1 MIALQDLIKCIEDF
15 APLKIQESYDNSGL
29 QTGQPTQMIER
40 ALIALD
46 VTEEVLN
53 EALEKKCQLIIS
65 HHPLI
70 FGGLKRIVGANATE
84 RILIK
89 AIENKIAIYA
99 AHTNLDAVHLG
110 VNHILAEKLGIENP
124 KALQPAKG
132 QLKKLVTFCP
142 LAQAGEVRQAIFNA
156 GAGHIGNYNSC
167 SFNLRG
173 EGTFKASEK
182 ANPFVGEI
190 NQLHTEEEIRIES
203 IYPFYLEKKILK
215 ALLDAHPY
223 EEVAYDIYPLENE
236 NPLTGIGLW
245 GEIKE
250 PMDEKAFMASMKQV
264 LNTPSIRHSRLIG
277 KNVKKIAVCGG
288 SGSFLIQAAIAAN
301 ADVFITSDLKY
312 HNFYDAENKIL
323 LVDAGHYETEQFAKE
338 LLYRVVKEKFTT
350 FAVLIS
356 EAGQNPVHYA

>member
-29 QTGQPTQMIER
+29 QTGHPAQMIER

-46 VTEEVLN
+46 ATEEVME
-53 EALEKKCQLIIS
+53 EALAKNCQLIIS

-99 AHTNLDAVHLG
+99 AHTNLDATHNG

-124 KALQPAKG
+124 KALQPVKG

-142 LAQAGEVRQAIFNA
+142 LAQAEKVRQAIFQA
-156 GAGHIGNYNSC
+156 GAGHIGNYDSC
-167 SFNLRG
+167 SFNLKG

-182 ANPFVGEI
+182 ANPFVGII

-203 IYPFYLEKKILK
+203 IFPFYLEKKILQ
-215 ALLDAHPY
+215 ALLQAHPY
-223 EEVAYDIYPLENE
+223 EEVAYDIYPLDNE
-236 NPLTGIGLW
+236 NPMTGIGLW

-250 PMDEKAFMASMKQV
+250 SQQEKVFIASLKEK
-264 LNTPSIRHSRLIG
+264 LGASCIRHSGLIG

-301 ADVFITSDLKY
+301 ADVFVTSDLKY
-312 HNFYDAENKIL
+312 HNFYEAENKIL
-323 LVDAGHYETEQFAKE
+323 LIDAGHFETEQFAKE
-338 LLYRVVKEKFTT
+338 LLFRVVKEKFTT

-356 EAGQNPVHYA
+356 EAGKNPVHYA